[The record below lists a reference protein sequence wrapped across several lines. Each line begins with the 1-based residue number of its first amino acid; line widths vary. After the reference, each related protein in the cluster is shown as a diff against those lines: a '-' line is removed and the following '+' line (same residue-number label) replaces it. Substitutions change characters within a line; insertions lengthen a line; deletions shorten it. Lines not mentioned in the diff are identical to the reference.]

1 MWIRRYNCTKTSM
14 FIELFIHSNVNK
26 NTEGVALVHKLKIF
40 LQVSRP
46 ATDVL
51 KNFQFHKNKKIEE
64 VKILKCG
71 CLSVAK
77 WTEVYRFVII
87 SMSQMK

>member
-1 MWIRRYNCTKTSM
+1 M
-14 FIELFIHSNVNK
+14 FIELFIHSIVNK
-26 NTEGVALVHKLKIF
+26 NTEGVALVHKPNII

-46 ATDVL
+46 ATAVL

-77 WTEVYRFVII
+77 
-87 SMSQMK
+87 